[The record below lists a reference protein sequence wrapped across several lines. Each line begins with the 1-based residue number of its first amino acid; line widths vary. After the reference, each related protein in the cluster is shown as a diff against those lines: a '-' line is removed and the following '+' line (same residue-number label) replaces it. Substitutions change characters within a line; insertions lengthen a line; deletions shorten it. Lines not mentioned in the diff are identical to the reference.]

1 MEEQQQWTRKER
13 VPVVLVLLLQVLL
26 VLVLVQVQ
34 DLWETDP

>member
-1 MEEQQQWTRKER
+1 MEEQKQWTRKER